1 MAQVLHHN
9 VSVHEF
15 VCEGLPS
22 WGLGMGVAMGIAG
35 SIGINIGQNV
45 QAMGIKSLGPTE
57 YTSPWRSRQWRIGL
71 FIFIAFALI
80 NFGALAFAPASI
92 LVPIE
97 SLQFVTNVAWNSVV
111 NKIRVGLRMQLGVLL
126 ALVGTSLSVVFGA
139 PSICHSPA
147 QMKEYWASTAWWLF
161 LAITLSCATCCF
173 MMHRFYRRRWKQT
186 GELPPHPALLVAM
199 MLGLDAAL
207 HAIVL
212 AVLFTA
218 KGIFKA
224 PDNDFPIDGALITL
238 FGVDYALVT
247 FAIGALALVIAAV
260 VRSKKYFRYKYEG
273 ERGIRAMREMVFY
286 VYCVMTPIPF
296 YRVAHG

>member
-1 MAQVLHHN
+1 MAQVLYHN

-173 MMHRFYRRRWKQT
+173 MMHRFSRRRWKQT
-186 GELPPHPALLVAM
+186 GELPPHPALLPVCYS
-199 MLGLDAAL
+199 LYCS
-207 HAIVL
+207 
-212 AVLFTA
+212 
-218 KGIFKA
+218 
-224 PDNDFPIDGALITL
+224 LIGGGPL
-238 FGVDYALVT
+238 
-247 FAIGALALVIAAV
+247 
-260 VRSKKYFRYKYEG
+260 R
-273 ERGIRAMREMVFY
+273 
-286 VYCVMTPIPF
+286 
-296 YRVAHG
+296 